1 MTQDIALFKAMNARM
16 NYDTQR
22 QKVLSENVS
31 NADTPNYRPGDLKKY
46 DFANMLGDLAGS
58 QAKLRPAMTS
68 PMHMSL
74 TGGKAADPKNAP
86 SKMVYEIKPGG
97 NGVDLEEQMVKQTQ
111 NGIDYNLMT
120 SLYQKNMAMM
130 KTAIGQ

>member
-1 MTQDIALFKAMNARM
+1 MTQDISLFRAISARM
-16 NYDTQR
+16 QYDTQR

-31 NADTPNYRPGDLKKY
+31 NADTPNYHPGDLKKV
-46 DFANMLGDLAGS
+46 DFSSMLGSLSGP
-58 QAKLRPAMTS
+58 QAKLQPVTTS
-68 PMHMSL
+68 PMHMSMN
-74 TGGKAADPKNAP
+74 GAKPGDPKANP
-86 SKMVYEIKPGG
+86 SKMVYEVKPGG
-97 NGVDLEEQMVKQTQ
+97 NGVDLEEQMVRQTQ